1 MIERVGDKVTRD
13 KETNLEHKT
22 QEGAFSLIHKDTNSK
37 ARLGKLKTAHGEI
50 NTPVF
55 MPVGTQG
62 SVKTLSNDELND
74 CGAEII
80 LGNAYHLFLRPGLDI
95 IKKAGGLH
103 KFIGWNKPILTDSGG
118 YQVFSLATLRKIS
131 EKGVEFSSHIDGRKH
146 FITPED
152 VVDIQRT
159 LGSDIMMMFDECV
172 HYPAARDYVE
182 QSLELTTKWAKRSR
196 EYFLRSTPD
205 PVRPTNKQL
214 LFGIVQGSTYLD
226 LRKKAVEQLLDIGF
240 DGYAI
245 GGVSVGEPNGLI
257 HEVSAYTASLL
268 PEDKARYLM
277 GLGTPPDILEAISE
291 GIDMFDC
298 VVPTRNGRNGQAF
311 TMNGE
316 LQLRNAEYK
325 EDFTPI
331 DKDCG
336 CMACRNYTRAYIRHL
351 FNTQELLGLRLVS
364 LHNIH
369 FYVKLIELSRG
380 AIRENRFN
388 DFMKEFL
395 KKYKKNKER
404 T

>member
-1 MIERVGDKVTRD
+1 MFK
-13 KETNLEHKT
+13 
-22 QEGAFSLIHKDTNSK
+22 LIHKEKNSK
-37 ARLGKLKTAHGEI
+37 ARIGKLKTAHGEI

-62 SVKTLSNDELND
+62 SVKALSNGELLT

-80 LGNAYHLFLRPGLDI
+80 LGNAYHLFLRPGLDV

-103 KFIGWNKPILTDSGG
+103 KFIGWDKPILTDSGG
-118 YQVFSLATLRKIS
+118 YQVFSLAVLRKIS
-131 EKGVEFSSHIDGRKH
+131 EKGVEFSSHIDGAKH

-152 VVDIQRT
+152 VIDIQRA

-182 QSLELTTKWAKRSR
+182 QSLALTTKWAKRSK
-196 EYFLRSTPD
+196 EYFGKSVDKKR
-205 PVRPTNKQL
+205 QL

-226 LRKKAVEQLLDIGF
+226 LRKRAVEQLLDIGF
-240 DGYAI
+240 DGYAV
-245 GGVSVGEPNGLI
+245 GGVSVGEPRELI
-257 HEVSAYTASLL
+257 HEISSYTASLL

-277 GLGTPPDILEAISE
+277 GIGTAPDILEAISN

-311 TMNGE
+311 TWNGE

-331 DKDCG
+331 DKDCV

-369 FYVKLIELSRG
+369 FYVKLIELSRT
-380 AIRENRFN
+380 AIMEDRFCEFRETFV
-388 DFMKEFL
+388 
-395 KKYKKNKER
+395 KKYGKGKVKK
-404 T
+404 

>member
-1 MIERVGDKVTRD
+1 MFR
-13 KETNLEHKT
+13 L
-22 QEGAFSLIHKDTNSK
+22 LHKDKNSK
-37 ARLGKLKTAHGEI
+37 ARLGKLKTAHGEV

-55 MPVGTQG
+55 MPVGTQA
-62 SVKTLSNDELND
+62 SVKALSNDEVKV

-103 KFIGWNKPILTDSGG
+103 KFMSWEKPILTDSGG
-118 YQVFSLATLRKIS
+118 YQVFSLAVLRKIN
-131 EKGVEFSSHIDGRKH
+131 EEGAEFSSHIDGAKH
-146 FITPED
+146 FITPEK
-152 VVDIQRT
+152 VVDIQKT
-159 LGSDIMMMFDECV
+159 LGSDIMMVFDECV

-182 QSLELTTKWAKRSR
+182 QSLELTTKWAKRSK
-196 EYFLRSTPD
+196 EYFKAQE
-205 PVRPTNKQL
+205 NEKGQL
-214 LFGIVQGSTYLD
+214 LFGIVQGSTYID
-226 LRKKAVEQLLDIGF
+226 LRKKAVDQLLEIGF

-245 GGVSVGEPNGLI
+245 GGVSVGEPNELI
-257 HEVSAYTASLL
+257 HEISSYTASLL

-277 GLGTPPDILEAISE
+277 GMGTPTDILRAISE
-291 GIDMFDC
+291 GVDMFDC

-311 TMNGE
+311 TFKGE

-331 DKDCG
+331 DRDCG
-336 CMACRNYTRAYIRHL
+336 CMACKNYTRAYIRHL

-380 AIRENRFN
+380 AIKDNRF
-388 DFMKEFL
+388 DSFRKEFVNNYI
-395 KKYKKNKER
+395 KKSAGQQAGKVKR
-404 T
+404 

>member
-1 MIERVGDKVTRD
+1 MYT
-13 KETNLEHKT
+13 L
-22 QEGAFSLIHKDTNSK
+22 LHKDSSSK
-37 ARLGKLKTAHGEI
+37 ARLGRLKTAHGEI
-50 NTPVF
+50 DTPVF

-62 SVKTLSNDELND
+62 SVKALSNGELND

-103 KFIGWNKPILTDSGG
+103 KFMGWQKPILTDSGG
-118 YQVFSLATLRKIS
+118 YQVFSLAVLRKIN
-131 EKGVEFSSHIDGRKH
+131 ENGVEFSSHIDGSKH

-152 VVDIQRT
+152 VIDIQRT

-182 QSLELTTKWAKRSR
+182 QSLALTMKWAKRSK
-196 EYFLRSTPD
+196 EHFVSQPD
-205 PVRPTNKQL
+205 RQTGKPANRQL
-214 LFGIVQGSTYLD
+214 LFGIVQGGTYLD
-226 LRKKAVEQLLDIGF
+226 LRKKAVEQLLEIGF

-245 GGVSVGEPNGLI
+245 GGVSVGEPNELI
-257 HEVSAYTASLL
+257 HEISAYTASIL

-277 GLGTPPDILEAISE
+277 GMGTPVDILEAISE

-311 TMNGE
+311 TWKGE
-316 LQLRNAEYK
+316 LQLRNAAYK

-331 DKDCG
+331 DSNCG

-351 FNTQELLGLRLVS
+351 FNTEELLGLRLVS

-380 AIRENRFN
+380 AIKDGKFGSFR
-388 DFMKEFL
+388 KEFA
-395 KKYKKNKER
+395 KNYIKSPPCGSPRGEAAGRQER
-404 T
+404 